1 MEELVLNNRR
11 IKLVDGEIYAWKC
24 ARVKNPYWRKIKYGV
39 NKDGYYYS
47 RLTHNKIQKCYQVHR
62 VIYKFNNP
70 EWDITYS
77 TDNQI
82 DHFDNDKS
90 NNNIENL
97 RIVNSSENQ
106 QNIFTTKGYYWSK
119 RDEKYYAQ
127 IQVNYK
133 FHYLGLHDTPEE
145 AREAYLIAK
154 NKYHI
159 ECYL

>member
-1 MEELVLNNRR
+1 MDELVLNNRR
-11 IKLVDGEIYAWKC
+11 LKLVDGEICAWKPI
-24 ARVKNPYWRKIKYGV
+24 KNPYWRKIKYSI
-39 NKDGYYYS
+39 NNEGYYFIT
-47 RLTHNKIQKCYQVHR
+47 LTHNKIHKYYRVHR

-70 EWDITYS
+70 EWDITY
-77 TDNQI
+77 TPDNQI
-82 DHFDNDKS
+82 DHFNNDKT

-97 RIVNSSENQ
+97 RIVNSSENA
-106 QNIFTTKGYYWSK
+106 QNRITTKGYYWNK

-133 FHYLGLHDTPEE
+133 LHYLGVYDTEKE

-159 ECYL
+159 NCYL